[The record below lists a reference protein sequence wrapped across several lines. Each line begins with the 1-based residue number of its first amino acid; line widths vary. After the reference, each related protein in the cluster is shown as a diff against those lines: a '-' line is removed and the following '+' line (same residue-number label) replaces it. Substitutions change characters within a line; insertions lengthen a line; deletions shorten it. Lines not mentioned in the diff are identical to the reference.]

1 MGKEHDSQNQVNE
14 VTRHTAHTD
23 TRYLHTHIHV
33 IEFLMRKSLLHSD
46 HTTNHETQTTE
57 THVLCSLPHSFYT
70 NSTPVPALEF
80 FKVSIF
86 KTTKTDMKETIKTD
100 FFTQI

>member
-1 MGKEHDSQNQVNE
+1 M
-14 VTRHTAHTD
+14 
-23 TRYLHTHIHV
+23 
-33 IEFLMRKSLLHSD
+33 
-46 HTTNHETQTTE
+46 E

-70 NSTPVPALEF
+70 NSTSVPALEF

-86 KTTKTDMKETIKTD
+86 KTAKTDMKETIKTD